1 MRRNTQLVFNS
12 LTAQL
17 IIILIRL
24 SIDSILY
31 NIMNTLGIEND
42 LKVFITLV
50 ANSLYVFCTIYPL
63 IA

>member
-1 MRRNTQLVFNS
+1 MRQNTQLVFNS

-31 NIMNTLGIEND
+31 NIMHEH
-42 LKVFITLV
+42 
-50 ANSLYVFCTIYPL
+50 ARYRE
-63 IA
+63 

>member
-1 MRRNTQLVFNS
+1 MRQNTQLVFNS

-17 IIILIRL
+17 IIVLIRL

-50 ANSLYVFCTIYPL
+50 ANSLYVF
-63 IA
+63 

>member
-1 MRRNTQLVFNS
+1 MGANISECSQWFLARIVVFNS

-31 NIMNTLGIEND
+31 NIMHEPLGIEND
-42 LKVFITLV
+42 LRYL
-50 ANSLYVFCTIYPL
+50 
-63 IA
+63 

>member
-1 MRRNTQLVFNS
+1 MRQNTQLVLKS

-42 LKVFITLV
+42 LKVFINLV
-50 ANSLYVFCTIYPL
+50 ANSLYVF
-63 IA
+63 